1 MVLWL
6 SVLGSKISG
15 FHLLRYKLWG
25 LGFPKVL
32 SNTSILWFSLI
43 NLRAC
48 SWIRMFFKV
57 KNIWSWIWVGPPQR
71 IWMVENQPY
80 QWGGG
85 MQPPNFYKPTS
96 WEIFTQLWEFFWI
109 WKLCQLL
116 FITVSQFAFWVPD
129 CERNTFVAE
138 RTSVFSDSQ
147 WAHSD
152 LKLGVNM
159 YRNF

>member
-43 NLRAC
+43 NLIAC

-57 KNIWSWIWVGPPQR
+57 KNVWSWIWVGPPQR

-80 QWGGG
+80 QWERGCNPLTFTSL
-85 MQPPNFYKPTS
+85 PPERHLHNYGNSSESENSANYCLSQF
-96 WEIFTQLWEFFWI
+96 LN
-109 WKLCQLL
+109 LL
-116 FITVSQFAFWVPD
+116 FECQIVREIPSLLREHWFSQILS
-129 CERNTFVAE
+129 E
-138 RTSVFSDSQ
+138 RTVT
-147 WAHSD
+147 WN
-152 LKLGVNM
+152 LE
-159 YRNF
+159 